1 MRSLEIRIFA
11 LLICVG
17 IALGGCSSPKRQ
29 KPTPPPTPQTIKHAP
44 PTPLDM
50 KKAELDENTW
60 NPQWDQIIE
69 QALPPALL
77 SGQVPRDVRRFCPR
91 FYVLSPADKRA
102 FWAYFFQALSGAEA
116 SLNPRATV
124 QHTDPLPAPNEK
136 YPVLGRT
143 EGLLQLS
150 YKDRKRYGCDFD
162 AQADS
167 GLKVNSP
174 DRTILDPKNNLTC
187 GVKIL
192 VNQIIDQHKPLVTR
206 SSYWVTLQPG
216 TISHRNFAKQMTN
229 VPAACGLHSAA
240 EHSRTLRE
248 QAER

>member
-1 MRSLEIRIFA
+1 MRSLGIGIFA
-11 LLICVG
+11 QLIWVG
-17 IALGGCSSPKRQ
+17 IALAGCSSPKRE
-29 KPTPPPTPQTIKHAP
+29 KPTPPPKPQVMKHAP
-44 PTPLDM
+44 PTPIDM

-60 NPQWDQIIE
+60 NPQWDEIVE

-116 SLNPRATV
+116 GLNPRATV
-124 QHTDPLPAPNEK
+124 QHTDPIPAPNEK

-150 YKDRKRYGCDFD
+150 YKDAKRYGCDFD
-162 AQADS
+162 KQADS
-167 GLKVNSP
+167 GLAVHSP
-174 DRTILDPKNNLTC
+174 ERTILQPENNLRC

-192 VNQIIDQHKPLVTR
+192 VNQIIDQHKPLLTR

-216 TISHRNFAKQMTN
+216 TMSHRNFVKQMTN
-229 VPAACGLHSAA
+229 VPAVCGPPSMAK
-240 EHSRTLRE
+240 HSRRLRE
-248 QAER
+248 DAER